1 MPSKK
6 KRPPPLDL
14 SEKQDDLKRMVTVS
28 AKKPPQDDQP
38 KTHKKRKMEPY
49 DPQVASILH
58 QECEENRKKPSKR
71 RRELVDDEELNVMAD
86 QLDQTIQQM
95 TPMNSPVKAVLEKTT
110 LLEEGEVPPMVCP
123 FHVELLVNIP
133 NKKGYDLMKCP
144 DQPCL
149 ISIFDEN
156 NKQAY
161 MEGAYNKVHKDIQDV
176 WHKLLCDCGTL
187 PSLLQSRSEKNP
199 GRMYLACRNH
209 QCKYFQWT
217 DEPLADPEDVMTCP
231 YHLKK
236 MEERTSQNG
245 WQYL

>member
-14 SEKQDDLKRMVTVS
+14 SIVSEKQDDFKRMVTVS
-28 AKKPPQDDQP
+28 ANKPPQDDQP
-38 KTHKKRKMEPY
+38 KTRKKRKMGPY
-49 DPQVASILH
+49 DLQVASVIEEIR
-58 QECEENRKKPSKR
+58 QECEEIRKKPSKW

-133 NKKGYDLMKCP
+133 NRKGYDLMKCP

-149 ISIFDEN
+149 ISAFD
-156 NKQAY
+156 KQNANTY
-161 MEGAYNKVHKDIQDV
+161 LEGAYNGVHPDIQNK
-176 WHKLLCDCGTL
+176 WETMLCHCKYL
-187 PSLLQSRSEKNP
+187 PSLRQSHSEKNP
-199 GRMYLACRNH
+199 GSMYLAC
-209 QCKYFQWT
+209 
-217 DEPLADPEDVMTCP
+217 
-231 YHLKK
+231 
-236 MEERTSQNG
+236 
-245 WQYL
+245 